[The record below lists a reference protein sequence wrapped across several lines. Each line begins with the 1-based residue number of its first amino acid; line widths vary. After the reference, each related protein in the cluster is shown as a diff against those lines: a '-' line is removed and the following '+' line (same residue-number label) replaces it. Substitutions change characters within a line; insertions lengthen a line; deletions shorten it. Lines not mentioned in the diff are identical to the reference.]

1 MKKFLAVLSTL
12 VMVGSL
18 ASCGDNS
25 SSSNNN
31 SSNDTKTTTAAKDE
45 ATEANNNGGEDTS
58 SGKKTVGIAM
68 PTKSL
73 ERWNRDGEY
82 LKDQFEA
89 AGYDV
94 DLKYSDNKTEQQNND
109 IQSMIADKVDL
120 LLIAAIDGD
129 TLSQTLA
136 DAKSAN
142 IPVIAYDRLIMNTD
156 AVSYYV
162 SFDNYT
168 VGKLQGEFV
177 RDALKLDSEAG
188 PFNIEFTA
196 GDPADNN
203 AGYFFNGAYD
213 ALEQYIKDGKLK
225 VPSGKTTFEQ
235 VATPTW
241 STDTALANMQ
251 NTLASYYSDGTQ
263 LDVALC
269 SNDSTALGVAQ
280 AIASDYSG
288 SNAPLVTGQDGDI
301 ANLKNI
307 LYKMLADY
315 LRKNRVNV
323 KEMYFNIDDFKNCD
337 LEKLNWEEKYSIILI
352 IIKTILPILNLD
364 KMNNIDITYNNIKN
378 KFCKKN
384 FILTPTNRNINPFK
398 FFLKKINTLSTK
410 RNKNKTI
417 SKYSSLSSNFNGYK
431 TNILFNEQNP
441 FSTRSYSL
449 LKI

>member
-12 VMVGSL
+12 VMLGSL
-18 ASCGDNS
+18 ASCGDS
-25 SSSNNN
+25 TSTSDNNN
-31 SSNDTKTTTAAKDE
+31 SSNNDTKTTTEAKKDD
-45 ATEANNNGGEDTS
+45 AEANNDSDDSSS

-82 LKDQFEA
+82 LKEQFEA

-94 DLKYSDNKTEQQNND
+94 ELKYSDNKTDQQNND

-120 LLIAAIDGD
+120 LLIAAIDGE

-136 DAKSAN
+136 DAKAVD

-177 RDALKLDSEAG
+177 RDTLKLDSEAG

-203 AGYFFNGAYD
+203 AGFFFRGAYE
-213 ALEQYIKDGKLK
+213 ALESYINDGKL
-225 VPSGKTTFEQ
+225 VIPSGKTTFEQ

-241 STDTALANMQ
+241 STDKAFENMQ
-251 NTLASYYSDGTQ
+251 NTLASYYSGGTQ

-269 SNDSTALGVAQ
+269 SNDSTALGVAK
-280 AIASDYSG
+280 AIDTDYIG
-288 SNAPLVTGQDGDI
+288 SNTPIVTGQDGDI
-301 ANLKNI
+301 ANLQNIVDGKQSMTVYKNVSDEAGVTLDVAKAI
-307 LYKMLADY
+307 LSGQTPDGSLSLSAEAKYDTDSYDNGVKKVPSY
-315 LRKNRVNV
+315 LLVPYVITK
-323 KEMYFNIDDFKNCD
+323 DS
-337 LEKLNWEEKYSIILI
+337 LEKLVDTGLYKWDSNNKYLE
-352 IIKTILPILNLD
+352 
-364 KMNNIDITYNNIKN
+364 
-378 KFCKKN
+378 
-384 FILTPTNRNINPFK
+384 
-398 FFLKKINTLSTK
+398 STA
-410 RNKNKTI
+410 
-417 SKYSSLSSNFNGYK
+417 
-431 TNILFNEQNP
+431 
-441 FSTRSYSL
+441 STT
-449 LKI
+449 

>member
-82 LKDQFEA
+82 LKAQFEA

-280 AIASDYSG
+280 AISSDYSG
-288 SNAPLVTGQDGDI
+288 KNTPIVTGQDGDI
-301 ANLKNI
+301 ANLQNIVDGKQSMTVYKNVSDEAGVTLDVAKAI
-307 LYKMLADY
+307 LSGQTPDGSLSLSAEASYDTSSYNNGVKVVPSYLLVPYVITKDSLDKLVDTGLYKWDSNNKY
-315 LRKNRVNV
+315 L
-323 KEMYFNIDDFKNCD
+323 E
-337 LEKLNWEEKYSIILI
+337 
-352 IIKTILPILNLD
+352 
-364 KMNNIDITYNNIKN
+364 
-378 KFCKKN
+378 
-384 FILTPTNRNINPFK
+384 
-398 FFLKKINTLSTK
+398 STA
-410 RNKNKTI
+410 
-417 SKYSSLSSNFNGYK
+417 
-431 TNILFNEQNP
+431 
-441 FSTRSYSL
+441 STT
-449 LKI
+449 

>member
-1 MKKFLAVLSTL
+1 MKKFLAVISTL

-25 SSSNNN
+25 TSSNN
-31 SSNDTKTTTAAKDE
+31 SSNDTKTTTAAKEEATE
-45 ATEANNNGGEDTS
+45 ATEANNGGEESS
-58 SGKKTVGIAM
+58 SGDKTVGIAM

-89 AGYDV
+89 AGYKV

-168 VGKLQGEFV
+168 VGKLQGEYV

-203 AGYFFNGAYD
+203 AGYFFNGAYE

-280 AIASDYSG
+280 AISSDYSG
-288 SNAPLVTGQDGDI
+288 SNTPIVTGQDGDI
-301 ANLKNI
+301 ANLQNIVDGKQSMTVYKNVSDEAGVTLDVAKAI
-307 LYKMLADY
+307 LSGQTPDGSLSLSAEAAYDTESYNNGVKVVPSYLLVPYVITKDSLDKLVDTGLYKWDSNNKY
-315 LRKNRVNV
+315 L
-323 KEMYFNIDDFKNCD
+323 E
-337 LEKLNWEEKYSIILI
+337 
-352 IIKTILPILNLD
+352 
-364 KMNNIDITYNNIKN
+364 
-378 KFCKKN
+378 
-384 FILTPTNRNINPFK
+384 
-398 FFLKKINTLSTK
+398 STA
-410 RNKNKTI
+410 
-417 SKYSSLSSNFNGYK
+417 
-431 TNILFNEQNP
+431 
-441 FSTRSYSL
+441 STT
-449 LKI
+449 